1 MADILTRPRG
11 GYPPDVQRRPRPR
24 RRTLLVGL
32 LVLALVAGL
41 VVTGVWLWRRAD
53 RTPLQEALTHA
64 PQDARRVAFTDWT
77 QVRRSVGA
85 DLGEDPDRDAVEAMT
100 AKAYD
105 ADLSPV
111 SSTEEAAGA
120 LQEIYGFGP
129 ATAQW
134 ELYSQSPKGA
144 AMVLRPPEGTDFD
157 VLAGNLRRAGYDAPA
172 GGGPGGTWDGGIDL
186 VASLDPTLTPALQY
200 VALLPD
206 QGLVVSS
213 DTRSYAASTAKVARG
228 DATPVSDVAGVEDV
242 AGRLGGTVNAMLWTG
257 DFVCEDLSM
266 ATAAEEEQQQAEG
279 LVDDVGG
286 VSPLAGFAMGMDA
299 GRTLHVVA
307 HYEDDD
313 RAREDLRARAELV
326 VGETPGRGGG
336 RVADDYE
343 LTRSRAVG
351 PDVLLDLRPR
361 SDDGFV
367 LSGLY
372 EGPLVFATC

>member
-1 MADILTRPRG
+1 M
-11 GYPPDVQRRPRPR
+11 QRRPRPR

-41 VVTGVWLWRRAD
+41 VVSGVWLWRRAD
-53 RTPLQEALTHA
+53 RTPLQEALRHA
-64 PQDARRVAFTDWT
+64 PQEGRRIAFVDWT

-85 DLGEDPDRDAVEAMT
+85 DLGEDPDRDAVDAMV
-100 AKAYD
+100 ARAYD
-105 ADLSPV
+105 ADLAPV

-134 ELYSQSPKGA
+134 ELYSQSTEGA
-144 AMVLRPPEGTDFD
+144 AMVLKPPDGTDFE

-172 GGGPGGTWDGGIDL
+172 DGGPEGTWDGGIDL
-186 VASLDPTLTPALQY
+186 VASLDPSLTPALQY

-213 DTRSYAASTAKVARG
+213 DTSAYAASTAKVARG

-242 AGRLGGTVNAMLWTG
+242 AGRLGTTVNALLWTR

-266 ATAAEEEQQQAEG
+266 ATAAAEEQQQAEN

-286 VSPLAGFAMGMDA
+286 VHPLAGFAMGMDP

-361 SDDGFV
+361 TEAGFV